1 MTPKKRAIVDAS
13 FIRSCP
19 ENGSAVRALVDQGY
33 HLVLTDYLVYELCSS
48 GDPKRWSDAANKLAP
63 FSDELECWHH
73 SAKMLRTECETK
85 HPVEE
90 IRDDQITNLLRKQ
103 LKKDPSYL
111 PADILQLVGYHG
123 QQRERDTPSAAFRS
137 FTALRPMATSLENAI
152 SNKGLKECT
161 PGCAAFV
168 QNRQNVDKIIDMVA
182 DLPKSNIVDDNW
194 MSRHIFQSHLA
205 LFCDYLRSG
214 APDIPSLP
222 EGAKKRWINRFHDLD
237 YLTMLSGADAIASQ
251 EISGEQR
258 WYREW
263 IYGKSK
269 THLFYSQTSKS
280 IEQVI

>member
-63 FSDELECWHH
+63 FSDEIECWHH

-85 HPVEE
+85 QPVEE

-111 PADILQLVGYHG
+111 PEDILQLVGYHG

-168 QNRQNVDKIIDMVA
+168 QNRQNVDKIIDMVGILFVLGQSMRSA
-182 DLPKSNIVDDNW
+182 QVGLVHRCANRHVGKLIAKSDFTHQDRGDLVQEVSNEFNESCQTIRQALPRESRFVANISHQHYLVTSDNEGNFEVESVD
-194 MSRHIFQSHLA
+194 
-205 LFCDYLRSG
+205 
-214 APDIPSLP
+214 
-222 EGAKKRWINRFHDLD
+222 
-237 YLTMLSGADAIASQ
+237 T
-251 EISGEQR
+251 
-258 WYREW
+258 
-263 IYGKSK
+263 
-269 THLFYSQTSKS
+269 
-280 IEQVI
+280 V